1 MVKCAAFRC
10 RSGYVSKVED
20 EGNSVIKITFHAFP
34 LKDEE
39 LCQKWVHAN
48 PCKDFVP
55 TKYSKLC
62 SLHFKESD
70 FVKERR
76 DSNAQRRKSLDDKLT
91 RKHLKDGVVPSI
103 FLNAPDYLSTKG
115 GGPRPTST
123 ATAESRLEHEELEF
137 ERLEKSFMAE
147 DDVSELSPT
156 DLKTRLD
163 AETKAPSDFTMT
175 LIDEALHIYLL
186 DVTDDI
192 PVVKASIVVKKDHT
206 LMPTVDGEKIPAS
219 KFKDIVKGPLKH
231 MSQLLNLMARIKNWS
246 EDPHARSLELQLQ
259 MTVQCLSDLDDEQEE
274 YRKIKFV
281 IEQLELIAKPK
292 YGRQHSPQLT
302 IFSYMVYASSSSAYE
317 TLRENFLSAV
327 G

>member
-1 MVKCAAFRC
+1 MTYQSSAHR
-10 RSGYVSKVED
+10 
-20 EGNSVIKITFHAFP
+20 P
-34 LKDEE
+34 
-39 LCQKWVHAN
+39 Q
-48 PCKDFVP
+48 
-55 TKYSKLC
+55 
-62 SLHFKESD
+62 
-70 FVKERR
+70 
-76 DSNAQRRKSLDDKLT
+76 NA
-91 RKHLKDGVVPSI
+91 
-103 FLNAPDYLSTKG
+103 
-115 GGPRPTST
+115 
-123 ATAESRLEHEELEF
+123 
-137 ERLEKSFMAE
+137 
-147 DDVSELSPT
+147 
-156 DLKTRLD
+156 LD
-163 AETKAPSDFTMT
+163 AETTAPSGFTMT
-175 LIDEALHIYLL
+175 LTDEALHIYLL

-192 PVVKASIVVKKDHT
+192 PVVKASIAVKKDHT
-206 LMPTVDGEKIPAS
+206 LMPTVDGKKIPAS